1 MIEGY
6 NSIPPVNSTA
16 FESTFAAANLQ
27 TLPVQLNDTSNT
39 ASLHT
44 VSTCALRDQGIQ
56 TGTTESPTCDASVNG
71 NQVSFFQPNT
81 WQRPLGVFSARPP
94 LLLTLSFVLTFP

>member
-94 LLLTLSFVLTFP
+94 PYC